1 MSRLTCSQCL
11 RPLPVCYCAQIRRQP
26 NQWPVR
32 IIQDVR
38 EARHAIGTAR
48 IAALSLTDCS
58 LTPVDP
64 ERPVPDTLTDW
75 QTGDPVLIYPDA
87 RAQPITAL
95 KELTARPL
103 IFIDASWRRSRRILH
118 SMPSLRQLPAYQL
131 SPDAVSRYRI
141 RKQPQA
147 SALSTL
153 EAIVSCLQQ
162 LESDPCR
169 FDSLLETMD
178 WMIEQQI
185 SRMGSDT
192 WLNNYC
198 HEDQQ

>member
-1 MSRLTCSQCL
+1 MSRLACSQCL
-11 RPLPVCYCAQIRRQP
+11 RPFSVCYCAQIRRQF
-26 NQWPVR
+26 NNWPVR

-38 EARHAIGTAR
+38 EAKHAIGTAR
-48 IAALSLTDCS
+48 IAALSLSNCS

-64 ERPVPDTLTDW
+64 EQPSTDPNAELHP
-75 QTGDPVLIYPDA
+75 GNPVLIYPGAD
-87 RAQPITAL
+87 AQPLAAL
-95 KELTARPL
+95 RGLSERPL

-118 SMPSLRQLPAYQL
+118 TMPWLQQLPAYAL
-131 SPDAVSRYRI
+131 SPETVSRYRI

-162 LESDPCR
+162 LEPDPDR
-169 FDSLLETMD
+169 FDSLLTTMD

-185 SRMGSDT
+185 SRMGTET
-192 WLNNYC
+192 WLSNYQQK
-198 HEDQQ
+198 EDP